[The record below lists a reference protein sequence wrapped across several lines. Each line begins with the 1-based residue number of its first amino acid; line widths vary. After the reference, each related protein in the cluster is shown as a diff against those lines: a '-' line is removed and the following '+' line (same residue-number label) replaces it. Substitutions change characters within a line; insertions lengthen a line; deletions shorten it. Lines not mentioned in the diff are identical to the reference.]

1 MIRFATGR
9 DVDELVRL
17 GYEYYLESNL
27 QGCMFSWL
35 KLAEQFKMAILDTD
49 ADVIVNER
57 DGVIAGFSISHVVTP
72 IFSIDTV
79 LENRVLYVAKEYRS
93 TAVGPTLIKNLKK
106 TAKNLGCKYVSLG
119 VSSGIK
125 TDATI
130 RLYRKLGYE
139 QIGADFRLTV

>member
-9 DVDELVRL
+9 DVDSLVRL
-17 GYEYYLESNL
+17 IHEYYLESNM
-27 QGCMFSWL
+27 QGCMFSWP
-35 KLAEQFKMAILDTD
+35 KLSEQIKMAIVDTD

-57 DGVIAGFSISHVVTP
+57 DGKIAGFSISYIVQP
-72 IFSIDTV
+72 IFSIDVV
-79 LENRVLYVAKEYRS
+79 LENRLLYVSPDYRS
-93 TAVGPTLIKNLKK
+93 TAIGPSLIKHLKK

-125 TDATI
+125 TDSTA

-139 QIGADFRLTV
+139 QVGADFRLTV